1 MVTTIMPV
9 TFLAQEIHH
18 RASLPTAAFS
28 ISARLCQRDSL
39 ITPQVTGTEES
50 EALREGSLALQEGGR
65 VAKDCLRSVG
75 HIGFSEQESLERQ
88 LAAAEIRCRSWKN
101 SRRIPALLAPN

>member
-1 MVTTIMPV
+1 
-9 TFLAQEIHH
+9 
-18 RASLPTAAFS
+18 LPTAAFS

-88 LAAAEIRCRSWKN
+88 LAAAEIRCRSWKS